1 MTTYQVYRSD
11 QWGRRDFDA
20 ETPAQALALAQ
31 RFAEEKWHVLDLD
44 YYEACD
50 SPINEIEVCDDEHN
64 SLALWLDDDMR
75 LRLSARDLLNA
86 VQKAVAALN
95 TAPRFAVQHL
105 DTDSYAIAAECD
117 RAIGKATKGGAA

>member
-1 MTTYQVYRSD
+1 
-11 QWGRRDFDA
+11 
-20 ETPAQALALAQ
+20 
-31 RFAEEKWHVLDLD
+31 
-44 YYEACD
+44 
-50 SPINEIEVCDDEHN
+50 
-64 SLALWLDDDMR
+64 MR
-75 LRLSARDLLNA
+75 LRLAARDLLNA

>member
-1 MTTYQVYRSD
+1 MGPPRL
-11 QWGRRDFDA
+11 RRRNA
-20 ETPAQALALAQ
+20 RASSCARAAV
-31 RFAEEKWHVLDLD
+31 RRGKWHVLNLD

-50 SPINEIEVCDDEHN
+50 SPINEIEVCDDEHD
-64 SLALWLDDDMR
+64 SLAVWLDDDMR
-75 LRLSARDLLNA
+75 LRLAARDLLNA